1 MRFELNEVDA
11 RRESYLSIIP
21 FLNLVNAL
29 IAEERNISDKGH
41 RYLLLTILSLC
52 MILNTL
58 KSKCS
63 PSRFMG
69 IFKFVYEDVFGPF
82 PQRAYGDPREKW
94 ELALA
99 CLEHF
104 RL

>member
-11 RRESYLSIIP
+11 RRDGYPSIIQ

-29 IAEERNISDKGH
+29 IAEERNISDKGR

-52 MILNTL
+52 LILNIL
-58 KSKCS
+58 KIKCS

-69 IFKFVYEDVFGPF
+69 VFSCKHIDER
-82 PQRAYGDPREKW
+82 RASTP
-94 ELALA
+94 ELADDA
-99 CLEHF
+99 
-104 RL
+104 RLLLIMMIHVFY